1 MLEVS
6 SLRVNYGDIPVLW
19 GIDLSVTRG
28 EIVSL
33 IGSNG
38 MGKTTLIRTISGQI
52 RTVEGKIT
60 FNEEEIQDRKPRH
73 IVSKGISQVPEGRK
87 LFPGMTV
94 RENLKMGAYART
106 DSDRIEEDLG
116 WVFQMFPVLKEREKQ
131 VAGTLSGGEQQM
143 CAIGRGLMSRPQLL
157 MIDELSLGLAPMLV
171 DSLVAAIHDINRTGV
186 AVMLVEQD
194 VQIALENSNRGYVIE
209 TGRILLSGDSKELLS
224 DPGIKKTYLG
234 I

>member
-6 SLRVNYGDIPVLW
+6 NLRVNYGDIPVLR
-19 GIDLSVTRG
+19 GIDLSINRG
-28 EIVSL
+28 DIVSL

-52 RTVEGKIT
+52 RTLGGRIT
-60 FNEEEIQDRKPRH
+60 FNDEEIQNLQPRH

-94 RENLKMGAYART
+94 RENLMMGAYART
-106 DSDRIEEDLG
+106 DAERIREDIS
-116 WVFQMFPVLKEREKQ
+116 WVFQLFPILQEREKQ

-171 DSLVAAIHDINRTGV
+171 DELIVAIRDINRSGV

-194 VQIALENSNRGYVIE
+194 VLIALENSDRGYVME
-209 TGRILLSGDSKELLS
+209 GGRIVKWGESKVLIC
-224 DPGIKKTYLG
+224 DPEIKTSYLG
-234 I
+234 L

>member
-6 SLRVNYGDIPVLW
+6 NLRVNYGDIPVLR
-19 GIDLSVTRG
+19 GIDLSINRG

-52 RTVEGKIT
+52 RALGGKIT
-60 FNEEEIQDRKPRH
+60 FNGEEIQNLRPRH

-87 LFPGMTV
+87 LFVGMTV
-94 RENLKMGAYART
+94 RENLMMGAYART
-106 DSDRIEEDLG
+106 DGERIREDLS
-116 WVFQMFPVLKEREKQ
+116 WVFQLFPILQKREKQ

-171 DSLVAAIHDINRTGV
+171 DQLILAIRDVNRSGV
-186 AVMLVEQD
+186 TVMLVEQD
-194 VQIALENSNRGYVIE
+194 VLIALENSDRGYVIQG
-209 TGRILLSGDSKELLS
+209 GRIVKSGESKVLIR
-224 DPGIKKTYLG
+224 DPEIKTSYLG
-234 I
+234 L